1 MNINSI
7 EKGEHVFDIN
17 HGWGIVNNI
26 YVYKFQLKKVSV
38 TFTSGSTF
46 DYDANGRLYVHQ
58 FQPTISYHE
67 YKATPPTEYRVGK
80 RVYDI
85 NYGWGEI
92 TEVSTA
98 KRNKTP
104 VRVRYDEHNVGYS
117 LEGKRFAFQY
127 APSLSSREYHIEDR
141 NFLDTLIPLTHMEA
155 PIDDAG
161 KNPEPVTPKTF
172 GSPAPSSAGE
182 HSRHD
187 KLVDSIIAITIGGLF
202 ILLWY
207 AVFK

>member
-1 MNINSI
+1 MNINAI
-7 EKGEHVFDIN
+7 EKGDKVFDIN
-17 HGWGIVNNI
+17 HGHGIVTNI

-46 DYDANGRLYVHQ
+46 DYDANGRLYIHQ
-58 FQPTISYHE
+58 FMPTISYRE

-104 VRVRYDEHNVGYS
+104 VRVLYDEHNVGYS

-127 APSLSSREYHIEDR
+127 APSLSSREYHIDS
-141 NFLDTLIPLTHMEA
+141 NFLENLIQSTHMEA
-155 PIDDAG
+155 PIDEAG
-161 KNPEPVTPKTF
+161 KNPEPVTPKTY
-172 GSPAPSSAGE
+172 GKPAPTQYQRTSKERFIDSA
-182 HSRHD
+182 
-187 KLVDSIIAITIGGLF
+187 IAFAIGVIFLA
-202 ILLWY
+202 IWY
-207 AVFK
+207 VVFK